1 MSDYSSKQ
9 LAQQLA
15 FALAATV
22 GLAIGLGAV
31 IGLFFGKA
39 GGVAFVVGS
48 LIIAAPQAW
57 LAISLFSRFSATPTV
72 LGIGKFSI
80 SAVLF
85 AVWFST
91 ASEPS
96 PGTLFA
102 GAVLALFMT
111 PVVYY
116 WQGRL

>member
-1 MSDYSSKQ
+1 MSDYSSRQ

-15 FALAATV
+15 LALAATV
-22 GLAIGLGAV
+22 GLAIGLGVA
-31 IGLFFGKA
+31 IGLLLGKA
-39 GGVAFVVGS
+39 EGVAFVAGS
-48 LIIAAPQAW
+48 LIVAAPQAW
-57 LAISLFSRFSATPTV
+57 LAISLFSRFSAAPTV

-102 GAVLALFMT
+102 GAILALFVT

-116 WQGRL
+116 WQGRR

>member
-1 MSDYSSKQ
+1 MGDYSSKQ

-15 FALAATV
+15 LALGATV
-22 GLAIGLGAV
+22 GLAIGLSVPIA
-31 IGLFFGKA
+31 LFLGKA

-57 LAISLFSRFSATPTV
+57 LAISLFSRFSAAPTL

-96 PGTLFA
+96 PEALFA
-102 GAVLALFMT
+102 GAILALFVT

-116 WQGRL
+116 WQGRQ